1 MKKFLIV
8 SFGLIAVIALASP
21 WIIILVGR
29 NQLHNYRIPQRE
41 QLVENEP
48 KQRVLAIFPHPDDE
62 VTVAGT
68 IQTLKED
75 GHEVRLACLTRG
87 EKGKSSGIK
96 DEVEL
101 AKIRSKEMAQ
111 AADILGL
118 DELVLMDLPDSGLE
132 KIGVDSIKKV
142 ALNLIDELQPDILL
156 SYDSKV
162 GLYGHSDHRIVG
174 QAVEEV
180 FLEQKGKPG
189 FSPTRLFQVTLCQKQ
204 IDVAMKLS
212 AGFQRNYPED
222 PALGLPTPDFSIR
235 TQPHFAKVKE
245 VMKAHQSQQKVL
257 KDMMPFH
264 DRVPTWIY
272 SRVFDREYFVEVK

>member
-8 SFGLIAVIALASP
+8 SFGLIGVILLASP
-21 WIIILVGR
+21 WIVILVGR

-68 IQTLKED
+68 ILTLKDE

-87 EKGKSSGIK
+87 EKGKSSGIQ
-96 DEVEL
+96 DEAQL
-101 AKIRSKEMAQ
+101 AQIRSEEMIQ
-111 AADILGL
+111 VADILGL
-118 DELVLMDLPDSGLE
+118 DELRMLDLPDSGLE
-132 KIGVDSIKKV
+132 QVGLDSIKKV
-142 ALNLIDELQPDILL
+142 ALELIDELQPDVLL

-162 GLYGHSDHRIVG
+162 GLYGHSDHRTVG

-180 FLEQKGKPG
+180 FLEQKGRAG

-204 IDVAMKLS
+204 VDVAMKLS

-222 PALGLPTPDFSIR
+222 PALGLPTPDFSIQ
-235 TQPHFAKVKE
+235 TQPYFAKVKE
-245 VMKAHQSQQKVL
+245 VMRAHKSQQKVL
-257 KDMMPFH
+257 KDLMPFH